1 MPTSHNF
8 KILHQ
13 NIASV
18 LSKQELIELTL
29 QEMRDLQNDPHIIC
43 FSETFIKKG
52 YENYLKLSDYDMA
65 TYFCREKNR
74 GGTCILVK
82 KGISFRELAF
92 VKKYASENTF
102 EACGIELAL
111 EKLNTSVR
119 PSLFLTKLDSMLQH
133 LYKKYKSKTRIVL
146 TGDFNINTLK
156 KGKITQEFQDLA
168 HTHNLKIHINVAT
181 RKYSCIDH
189 ILSNI
194 HQASANVLPLHL
206 SDHETAQMLSFPLQ
220 IQSRETIYYIYKRDY
235 SINNTLKFKEC
246 LQNLFWTDVYMDN
259 DANTAFNS
267 FHDLIC
273 LFYNLC
279 FPKVRVKIN
288 TNNKIKQTWITKGL
302 KLSSKTKPEI
312 TSAFNNHFIN
322 CIPTQNQ
329 INSCL
334 NENVIANSMFL
345 TPITEHNRA
354 FIAQKKC
361 IRAIYGIPPDE
372 SCKPIFKK
380 LGLLPLPSLYIYEMC
395 MFVKKHQ
402 DLFKTAEEV
411 CSRSRRDQYTLVLDE
426 LPRCTKYNKNCI
438 AMCVR
443 VYNNLPKTLK
453 ELNCRLFKFKLYKWL
468 NENNFYSI
476 KEYLV
481 Y

>member
-1 MPTSHNF
+1 
-8 KILHQ
+8 
-13 NIASV
+13 
-18 LSKQELIELTL
+18 
-29 QEMRDLQNDPHIIC
+29 
-43 FSETFIKKG
+43 
-52 YENYLKLSDYDMA
+52 
-65 TYFCREKNR
+65 
-74 GGTCILVK
+74 
-82 KGISFRELAF
+82 
-92 VKKYASENTF
+92 
-102 EACGIELAL
+102 
-111 EKLNTSVR
+111 
-119 PSLFLTKLDSMLQH
+119 
-133 LYKKYKSKTRIVL
+133 
-146 TGDFNINTLK
+146 
-156 KGKITQEFQDLA
+156 
-168 HTHNLKIHINVAT
+168 
-181 RKYSCIDH
+181 
-189 ILSNI
+189 
-194 HQASANVLPLHL
+194 
-206 SDHETAQMLSFPLQ
+206 MLSFPLQ

-288 TNNKIKQTWITKGL
+288 SNNKIKQTWITKGL
-302 KLSSKTKPEI
+302 KLSSKTKRSLRYQYYKNKNRTNKNKYITYSKILQNCIYNAKRNANIKFMNNNKNKCKATWSVIKNEIQNMNIQDIECLQVDNTILTKPAEI

-329 INSCL
+329 NQINSCL
-334 NENVIANSMFL
+334 NVNSVYIQFNKHYNNKFNFKIDISKIRHVEQTKFL
-345 TPITEHNRA
+345 GITLDEYLDWKAQVEYVCNKINKFVYALKKIKHVTSIQTAVMSYRAYVESSLRYGLLTWGNSTEHNRA

-426 LPRCTKYNKNCI
+426 LPRCTKYNKNCV

-476 KEYLV
+476 KEYLE
-481 Y
+481 

>member
-1 MPTSHNF
+1 
-8 KILHQ
+8 
-13 NIASV
+13 
-18 LSKQELIELTL
+18 
-29 QEMRDLQNDPHIIC
+29 
-43 FSETFIKKG
+43 
-52 YENYLKLSDYDMA
+52 
-65 TYFCREKNR
+65 
-74 GGTCILVK
+74 
-82 KGISFRELAF
+82 
-92 VKKYASENTF
+92 
-102 EACGIELAL
+102 
-111 EKLNTSVR
+111 
-119 PSLFLTKLDSMLQH
+119 MLQH

-302 KLSSKTKPEI
+302 KLSSKTKRSLRYQYYKNKNRTNKKKYITYSKIFQNCIYNAKRNANIKFMNNNKNKCKATWSVIKNEIQNMHIQDIECLQVDNTVLTKPAEI

-329 INSCL
+329 IDSCL
-334 NENVIANSMFL
+334 M
-345 TPITEHNRA
+345 
-354 FIAQKKC
+354 
-361 IRAIYGIPPDE
+361 
-372 SCKPIFKK
+372 
-380 LGLLPLPSLYIYEMC
+380 
-395 MFVKKHQ
+395 
-402 DLFKTAEEV
+402 KT
-411 CSRSRRDQYTLVLDE
+411 
-426 LPRCTKYNKNCI
+426 
-438 AMCVR
+438 
-443 VYNNLPKTLK
+443 
-453 ELNCRLFKFKLYKWL
+453 
-468 NENNFYSI
+468 
-476 KEYLV
+476 
-481 Y
+481 